1 MCLCEYHENVRL
13 IIKVIPW
20 LPNTTTELV
29 KILVCNELEEKCMFQ
44 DKCKNCKNLKLLDD
58 IINKNHPDPGSSS
71 SKTVSEYVVYEQW
84 GKTHKDS
91 YENTLEHVVKLLQNQ
106 LKYFLFHVFVKRNQ
120 VKMWDAKKSNPG
132 PNTLLVHMDFP
143 ENYVHITQDE
153 ILKSFFNQCSS
164 TVFTTSQYLQSGK

>member
-1 MCLCEYHENVRL
+1 MTRL
-13 IIKVIPW
+13 SPPPY
-20 LPNTTTELV
+20 LEL
-29 KILVCNELEEKCMFQ
+29 
-44 DKCKNCKNLKLLDD
+44 
-58 IINKNHPDPGSSS
+58 
-71 SKTVSEYVVYEQW
+71 
-84 GKTHKDS
+84 
-91 YENTLEHVVKLLQNQ
+91 VVKLLQNQ

-132 PNTLLVHMDFP
+132 PNTLLVHMDFS